1 MYLDISYF
9 VEVIFTNCM
18 WKILAV
24 MGIGAGVLAIYKMQN
39 PECMH
44 DMKKTLDNITETA
57 GKKMKNMME

>member
-1 MYLDISYF
+1 
-9 VEVIFTNCM
+9 M
-18 WKILAV
+18 WKLLVV